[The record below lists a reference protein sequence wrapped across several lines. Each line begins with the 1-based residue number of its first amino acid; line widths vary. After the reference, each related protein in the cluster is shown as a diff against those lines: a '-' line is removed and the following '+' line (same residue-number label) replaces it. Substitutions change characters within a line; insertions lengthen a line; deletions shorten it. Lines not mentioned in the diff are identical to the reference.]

1 MAVNLNNIIEQV
13 GKDKGLDKSV
23 LIEVL
28 KSAMLTAARK
38 RYGVHKEI
46 EAHFNEELGEI
57 ELFQFKTV
65 VEEVTD
71 PDTQITFEEA
81 RRLDPEV
88 VVGDSL
94 GIKLDTREFGRIAAQ
109 TAKQVIIQKVRDA
122 EREVVYNEYSG
133 KVGEVVT
140 GIVQSFEK
148 GDIIV
153 NLGKA
158 EAILPKREQVRKEGY
173 RQGDRV
179 RALILEVKKETPG
192 HQVIISRSHPDLLVK
207 LFKTEVPE
215 IYEGIVEV
223 KGVAREPGER
233 AKIAVAAEDSDV
245 DPVGACVGVKGSRVQ
260 AVVQELKGEKIDIIP
275 WSEDP
280 VKFVCSALS
289 PAQVFRVIIDES
301 SHSMEVIVPDDQL
314 SLAIG
319 RKGQNVRLAARLTGW
334 KVDIHSESEAR
345 KIYEEGETQETAEGL
360 FSGEGTEISP
370 IEGDAPLSGEA
381 GLQEDRIEVLPG
393 VGPKMAALLK
403 EAGLTKVGDIL
414 KATVEDLCK
423 LEGIGLKKAENLL
436 RAAEGYVKTAVSSQ

>member
-1 MAVNLNNIIEQV
+1 MAVNLNNIIEQL

-65 VEEVTD
+65 VEEVAD

-81 RRLDPEV
+81 RCLDSEV
-88 VVGDSL
+88 EVGDSL

-122 EREVVYNEYSG
+122 EREVIYNEYSG

-140 GIVQSFEK
+140 GIVQRFEK

-158 EAILPKREQVRKEGY
+158 EACLPKREQVRKEGY

-192 HQVIISRSHPDLLVK
+192 PQVILSRSHPDLLVK

-345 KIYEEGETQETAEGL
+345 KIYKEGETPLSEEIAEGL
-360 FSGEGTEISP
+360 FSGEGAEVPP
-370 IEGDAPLSGEA
+370 IEAQKGGA
-381 GLQEDRIEVLPG
+381 GLQEDGIEVLPG
-393 VGPKMAALLK
+393 VGPKMGALLK
-403 EAGLTKVGDIL
+403 EAGLCRVGDIL
-414 KATVEDLCK
+414 KVTVEDLCK
-423 LEGIGLKKAENLL
+423 VEGIGLKKAEKLL
-436 RAAEGYVKTAVSSQ
+436 KAAEGYVKG

>member
-88 VVGDSL
+88 AVGDSL

-140 GIVQSFEK
+140 SIVQRFEK

-179 RALILEVKKETPG
+179 RALILEVKKDAPG
-192 HQVIISRSHPDLLVK
+192 PQVILSRSHPDLLVK

-215 IYEGIVEV
+215 IYEGIVAV

-381 GLQEDRIEVLPG
+381 GLQEDGIEVLPG

-414 KATVEDLCK
+414 KTTVEDLCK

>member
-65 VEEVTD
+65 VEEVAD

-81 RRLDPEV
+81 RRLDSEV
-88 VVGDSL
+88 AVGDSL

-140 GIVQSFEK
+140 GIVQRFEK

-158 EAILPKREQVRKEGY
+158 EACLPKREQVRREGY

-179 RALILEVKKETPG
+179 RAIILEVKKETPG
-192 HQVIISRSHPDLLVK
+192 PQVILSRSHPDLLVK

-345 KIYEEGETQETAEGL
+345 KIYKEGETTLSEEIAEGL
-360 FSGEGTEISP
+360 FSGERAEIPPTE
-370 IEGDAPLSGEA
+370 APKGEA
-381 GLQEDRIEVLPG
+381 GLQEDGIEVLPG

-403 EAGLTKVGDIL
+403 EAGFCRVGDIL

-423 LEGIGLKKAENLL
+423 VEGIGLKKAENLL
-436 RAAEGYVKTAVSSQ
+436 KAAEGYVKGR

>member
-1 MAVNLNNIIEQV
+1 MEVNLNNIIEEV
-13 GKDKGLDKSV
+13 GKDKGLDRSV

-38 RYGVHKEI
+38 RYGVHREI

-65 VEEVTD
+65 VEEVTN
-71 PDTQITFEEA
+71 PDLQITFEEA
-81 RRLDPEV
+81 CRLDPEV
-88 VVGDSL
+88 AVGDSL

-109 TAKQVIIQKVRDA
+109 TAKQVIIQKMRDA
-122 EREVVYNEYSG
+122 EKEVVYNEYSG

-140 GIVQSFEK
+140 GIVQRFEK

-158 EAILPKREQVRKEGY
+158 EAVLPKREQVRKEGY

-179 RALILEVKKETPG
+179 RALILEVRKETPG
-192 HQVIISRSHPDLLVK
+192 HQVILSRSHPDLLVK

-215 IYEGIVEV
+215 IYEGIVAV

-280 VKFVCSALS
+280 VRFVCSALS

-345 KIYEEGETQETAEGL
+345 KIYKEGETQETAEGL
-360 FSGEGTEISP
+360 FYGEGAEISH
-370 IEGDAPLSGEA
+370 IEAPAPMPRGSGEA
-381 GLQEDRIEVLPG
+381 GLQEDGIEVLPG
-393 VGPKMAALLK
+393 IGPKMVALLK
-403 EAGLTKVGDIL
+403 EAGFTRVGDIL

-423 LEGIGLKKAENLL
+423 VKGIGLKKAENLL
-436 RAAEGYVKTAVSSQ
+436 RMAEGYVKTAI